1 MGAVNLLA
9 AGSGEATSAPFT
21 LEAGATM
28 TLAGAAR
35 PAGAT
40 YWRVDVERQFTDGAW
55 ESVGQLRW
63 DMRMLTLYGDG
74 VYRLRRLAGGGCLVD
89 GAQA

>member
-1 MGAVNLLA
+1 MAVTNLLA
-9 AGSGEATSAPFT
+9 AGSDEATSATFV
-21 LEAGATM
+21 LEGGATM

-40 YWRVDVERQFTDGAW
+40 YWRVDVERQFSDGAW

-74 VYRLRRLAGGGCLVD
+74 TYRLRRLLGGGCLVD
-89 GAQA
+89 GALS

>member
-1 MGAVNLLA
+1 MAVTNLLP
-9 AGSGEATSAPFT
+9 AGSDDATSAIFV
-21 LEAGATM
+21 LDGGATM
-28 TLAGAAR
+28 TLAGTAR

-40 YWRVDVERQFTDGAW
+40 YWRVDVERQFSDGVW

-63 DMRMLTLYGDG
+63 DARMLTLYGDG
-74 VYRLRRLAGGGCLVD
+74 TYRLRRVAGGGCLVD